1 VNEIRA
7 TLICTLKN
15 EKISLKEFIDSL
27 LCQSKIP
34 DEIVIVDGGSTDGTI
49 ELINSYI
56 KKGEPIKLIIKDGSN
71 IAQGRNIAIKN
82 ATNDIIVST
91 DAGCKLDKD
100 WFKNIT
106 KPFQE
111 DQQIDVVAGWYE
123 PDARSKLESCIA
135 DIYYPKLEI
144 VQKNIDSFLPS
155 SRSVA
160 FKKCCWEKVSG
171 YPEWL
176 YTAEDTLFDLKLKK
190 SDCNFYFAKD
200 AVVYW
205 RVRDSFKAFLK
216 QKFLYAKGNGE
227 ARIFPP
233 KLLLLEFFLSGVFL
247 ALSFYDY
254 RYIIMLL
261 LLWCLNIIITLKRT
275 SIRKFKN
282 LYIYVPLII
291 GSNFM
296 TIYGYIKG
304 RYF

>member
-1 VNEIRA
+1 
-7 TLICTLKN
+7 
-15 EKISLKEFIDSL
+15 
-27 LCQSKIP
+27 
-34 DEIVIVDGGSTDGTI
+34 
-49 ELINSYI
+49 
-56 KKGEPIKLIIKDGSN
+56 
-71 IAQGRNIAIKN
+71 
-82 ATNDIIVST
+82 
-91 DAGCKLDKD
+91 
-100 WFKNIT
+100 
-106 KPFQE
+106 
-111 DQQIDVVAGWYE
+111 
-123 PDARSKLESCIA
+123 
-135 DIYYPKLEI
+135 